1 MTRPIL
7 TIACRARDLTS
18 TLAESVRVAVHA
30 QLDELIQGSQRCPYV
45 LTEAGHEIAQRY
57 EARNG

>member
-1 MTRPIL
+1 MTI
-7 TIACRARDLTS
+7 TITCKARDLTE
-18 TLAESVRVAVHA
+18 TLAESVRVAIHR